1 MNSLFIGT
9 HSEDID
15 VGTFNF
21 MMNLLRSRNPELEA
35 VAHHLTSDPYLQWFD
50 QPPDLT
56 GNCAKST
63 QPEGR
68 SDPASEDTTFWATVK
83 AWLDSPTCTPP
94 TVSCSICLTR
104 LAVKGLPSD
113 EENEKPALLPCGHI
127 LGEHCVRHMIMKEGY
142 STRCPLCR
150 RPVHKSRLAVGVSVF
165 EGEIRDFFDRQE
177 RVLAQQQQE
186 YPE

>member
-1 MNSLFIGT
+1 MKCLFIGT
-9 HSEDID
+9 LSEDID
-15 VGTFNF
+15 VGTFNL
-21 MMNLLRSRNPELEA
+21 MMSLLRSRKPELEA
-35 VAHHLTSDPYLQWFD
+35 VAYPSTSDPYLQRFD

-68 SDPASEDTTFWATVK
+68 SDPASEDTTFWAAVK
-83 AWLDSPTCTPP
+83 AWLDGPTSTPP
-94 TVSCSICLTR
+94 TMSCSICLTR
-104 LAVKGLPSD
+104 LAVKGLPSE

-127 LGEHCVRHMIMKEGY
+127 LGEHCVRHMIMNEGY

-150 RPVHKSRLAVGVSVF
+150 RPLHKNRLAVGVSIF
-165 EGEIRDFFDRQE
+165 EGEIRDFFDWQE
-177 RVLAQQQQE
+177 RVRARQQQE